1 MNEIRA
7 IHITHIRVIGTCA
20 IGPPH
25 RTTKADS
32 APQDNAKT
40 AKIRVAALYRATAIP
55 TQLCSFLRRWIN
67 IDQWLLDL
75 IHTAESN
82 VHLVYTSK

>member
-7 IHITHIRVIGTCA
+7 IHITHIRVIGTGC
-20 IGPPH
+20 H
-25 RTTKADS
+25 WADS